1 MSEKTN
7 KKLSPLEVVERYHQR
22 YLAYERAF
30 YKDPFNE
37 GDLQKKVL
45 ELAQSGIDLDSEEFE
60 NQMVDLV
67 VDKPQKRADV
77 NNAAFKFALFTDFY
91 LLTQEEELPKE
102 ILKDYDS
109 LPIKDSI
116 KSFFSVDDE
125 GNFVKNEETEVSDDM
140 RNFFKAIIQQTK
152 LQPNQQ

>member
-1 MSEKTN
+1 MSEKTD
-7 KKLSPLEVVERYHQR
+7 KKLTPLEVIERYHQR
-22 YLAYERAF
+22 YLDYENAF
-30 YKDPFNE
+30 NKEPFNE
-37 GDLQKKVL
+37 GDLQKKVM
-45 ELAQSGIDLDSEEFE
+45 EIAKSGIDLESEEFE

-91 LLTQEEELPKE
+91 LLTQEEELPEK
-102 ILKDYDS
+102 ILKDYDA

-116 KSFFSVDDE
+116 KSVFSVED
-125 GNFVKNEETEVSDDM
+125 GKFVKNEETEVSDDM

-152 LQPNQQ
+152 AQQNQQ